1 MKSAYMAHNAYMANK
16 IIIKNV
22 TLASTLAHKHKNTR
36 TQT

>member
-1 MKSAYMAHNAYMANK
+1 MKSVYMAHSAYVTNK
-16 IIIKNV
+16 IIIKNF